1 MKCFERKYL
10 PTVMGVILEAPAK
23 GSATVSVSIGEGIR
37 GTAPLD
43 VEASASGG
51 VGASSTG

>member
-23 GSATVSVSIGEGIR
+23 GSAAVSVSIGEGIR
-37 GTAPLD
+37 GPAPFE
-43 VEASASGG
+43 VEVSTSGG